1 MTGFQAP
8 GAGVP
13 GSVGR
18 PLPPYAHPIKEPPDH
33 RLKLPFFVLY
43 AAVLV
48 ALIVTGHHLVVAVP
62 LLAMSIVAIVLI
74 ARGRNPRW
82 LRGPFDQA
90 EARRR
95 RR

>member
-1 MTGFQAP
+1 VWA
-8 GAGVP
+8 VV
-13 GSVGR
+13 S
-18 PLPPYAHPIKEPPDH
+18 PPYTHPISEPPNH

-43 AAVLV
+43 RAVLV
-48 ALIVTGHHLVVAVP
+48 AMIVTGKHLVVAVP
-62 LLAMSIVAIVLI
+62 LLAISIVAIVLI

-82 LRGPFDQA
+82 LRGPLDQA